1 MNNYKIE
8 QTKENILR
16 PGGKV
21 DTVLKVYKKNKGKI
35 NEDELKEILKSIK
48 DSDRK
53 KGTNIQTMV
62 RGENIHK
69 MTTMKGF
76 ENDDYIDYDD
86 DYYEGHV
93 DSAEEFKQYFYV
105 EITIRKN
112 R

>member
-1 MNNYKIE
+1 
-8 QTKENILR
+8 
-16 PGGKV
+16 
-21 DTVLKVYKKNKGKI
+21 
-35 NEDELKEILKSIK
+35 
-48 DSDRK
+48 
-53 KGTNIQTMV
+53 MV